1 MPLRTE
7 IIKGG
12 EIMAILAECPQ
23 CHRKQKTKN
32 KFCKCGNDLDKSKR
46 SKSVKYWISYRL
58 PNGKQRRE
66 PVGNSIEEARDAHGK
81 RRGQKRENRIFDI
94 LPDSDKIF
102 SELTE
107 WYLDLDKVK
116 ALAYYKI
123 LRSDLSRF
131 NEVFGDM
138 VANELRA
145 ADLESYQVR
154 RQKEKYAKKS
164 IDDHIGAARNMV
176 TKSLDN
182 DFIGG
187 ADLLKAFRKTKN
199 LLRKGDNRR
208 KRYLEYQE
216 YQKIYDGL
224 PKHSKPI
231 FAMGFWTGM
240 RAGEI
245 LKLRWDKVDL
255 KNRMIYLSAEDTKER
270 RAKKIPI
277 SKTLRT
283 VLMQIPDRQNN
294 DLVFTY
300 AGKPIKDIRDGLKR
314 VCEKT
319 DIAYGRFE
327 ENGFIFHDLRRTF
340 ITNARKAK
348 VARNVTM
355 KITGHSDRGNMNAR
369 YDQIDASDL
378 INAIDQI
385 EVFFQN
391 VDQNVDQ
398 TQNQKFI

>member
-1 MPLRTE
+1 
-7 IIKGG
+7 
-12 EIMAILAECPQ
+12 MAILAECPI

-32 KFCKCGNDLDKSKR
+32 KFCPGCGNDLDKSKKAKKVR
-46 SKSVKYWISYRL
+46 YWIAYRL

-66 PVGNSIEEARDAHGK
+66 PVSNSIEKARDADGK

-94 LPDSDKIF
+94 LPDSDKTF
-102 SELTE
+102 NQLAE
-107 WYLDLDKVK
+107 WYLDLEKVK
-116 ALAYYKI
+116 ALAYYKT
-123 LRSDLSRF
+123 LCNDLSRF
-131 NEVFGDM
+131 NEIFGDTI
-138 VANELRA
+138 ANELRA

-154 RQKEKYAKKS
+154 RQKKKYAKKS
-164 IDDHIGAARNMV
+164 IDDHISAARNMV

-187 ADLLKAFRKTKN
+187 ADLLKPFRKTKK

-208 KRYLEYQE
+208 QRYLEYHE

-245 LKLRWDKVDL
+245 LKLRWDKTDL
-255 KNRMIYLSAEDTKER
+255 RNRMIYLSPEDTKER

-283 VLMQIPDRQNN
+283 VLMQIPGRQNY

-314 VCEKT
+314 ACKT
-319 DIAYGRFE
+319 ADIVYGRFE
-327 ENGFIFHDLRRTF
+327 ESGFIFHDLRRTF
-340 ITNARKAK
+340 ITNARKAG
-348 VARNVTM
+348 VSRNVVM
-355 KITGHSDRGNMNAR
+355 SITGHSNARDMNIR
-369 YDQIDASDL
+369 YDQIDDSDL
-378 INAIDQI
+378 LNAIDQL

-391 VDQNVDQ
+391 VDHSVDQ
-398 TQNQKFI
+398 MQNRDFK